1 MKLLRSLHQPQ
12 QENTST
18 NTNYGLGITN
28 RIHNPYITGPTAN
41 NSRASTVVHPRQI
54 RETLDLGYEISG
66 LAETEA
72 GAHLVPSTAASSRVH
87 DSLHYVPAPVT
98 NYRRNSN
105 AIINPAPPVDRQPTL
120 FTKNA
125 LPDRKMAE
133 LKNVLGKEGS
143 GRLHSGA
150 KVLSSRPNGR
160 QLSTSASASPV
171 VALEQAKSR
180 PRVELDLLL
189 DSGTCVESGYLK
201 GKVLINVRPPTRKE
215 GSLYLGG
222 GKVRV
227 VGFEAIPFHDL
238 RYTFYHCGAPLDKV
252 SPFTSSL
259 YTSEPDVEGFY
270 RSQEGNHVLPFA
282 MRLPPRDTHHPVA
295 KGAYNSRKNGSSI
308 RYIAMVSIKMKDTI
322 INRRSIAHF
331 YRTIELWPLFDP
343 KVILAPSSSPVYAT
357 VSKDLFLGGEGTLK
371 LTASMHRLT
380 WVAGQRCYIKVFI
393 ANDTEKR
400 RVHTL
405 NLSLIRSETTFKP
418 VRPVEGPTTILNQYP
433 SDDRSAYQAS
443 TVRKIVA
450 RTSLEMGDKAISKH
464 STAKGWWTG
473 VDPGS
478 NLEFNHYIILP
489 PFALTIP
496 RGQLIEVDYT
506 LDIGAGTG
514 PFASDVSVTL
524 PIRIINYISVDP
536 PPTFGPPDKL
546 GNLGAA
552 RTEVERSSPHSGS
565 SIGTEN
571 VDLEV
576 NSAAITPPPVPP
588 IPSIAHHDDNGT
600 YRGSVGMPN
609 IGMLRVQNC
618 ASNDMVSSGS
628 RGFST
633 QGNWLQNKAA
643 ETVLQ
648 PALQESDEGLVE
660 PERERDE
667 IEIDLTRLIRPP
679 VQIHEPLIGPQSV
692 LQPTHTPSY
701 WSTSATQFGNTTP
714 SSNRLSSGESSDED
728 VDFVLKAANSE
739 ELMDEVPVDQI
750 EPSAK
755 TDAETGVESTD
766 TGDVA
771 AYNYEAKSRDP
782 AQRPTTSK
790 ETEEK
795 APRVNPN
802 MLRSANY
809 PGGTV
814 AYTAPHQEFEPR
826 VLAETTTSLQNRA
839 TPRRLPLTRPRPQ
852 SAFMPKG
859 TTLRQ
864 SLDLSKSGWK
874 RYPGPRDPDR
884 ISVIQQIRPET
895 IESNEKEEVYEDR
908 TRSLQV
914 VYNADQKASPLME
927 IPASVS
933 ALMRQ
938 DLKTLALT
946 SQRPVDLFG
955 EFSPQA
961 SVQMATLNKSIM
973 VGPELAKKTGSSI
986 QSRIAMFE
994 QKQQGGES
1002 GRPQTMWTVGQY
1014 VPQPSRTGVG
1024 DPFRSKRL

>member
-295 KGAYNSRKNGSSI
+295 KGAYNSRTNGSSI

-418 VRPVEGPTTILNQYP
+418 VRPVEGPITILNQYP

-600 YRGSVGMPN
+600 YRGS
-609 IGMLRVQNC
+609 
-618 ASNDMVSSGS
+618 
-628 RGFST
+628 
-633 QGNWLQNKAA
+633 
-643 ETVLQ
+643 
-648 PALQESDEGLVE
+648 
-660 PERERDE
+660 
-667 IEIDLTRLIRPP
+667 
-679 VQIHEPLIGPQSV
+679 
-692 LQPTHTPSY
+692 
-701 WSTSATQFGNTTP
+701 
-714 SSNRLSSGESSDED
+714 
-728 VDFVLKAANSE
+728 
-739 ELMDEVPVDQI
+739 
-750 EPSAK
+750 
-755 TDAETGVESTD
+755 
-766 TGDVA
+766 
-771 AYNYEAKSRDP
+771 
-782 AQRPTTSK
+782 
-790 ETEEK
+790 
-795 APRVNPN
+795 
-802 MLRSANY
+802 
-809 PGGTV
+809 
-814 AYTAPHQEFEPR
+814 
-826 VLAETTTSLQNRA
+826 
-839 TPRRLPLTRPRPQ
+839 

-938 DLKTLALT
+938 DLKTPALT